1 MNLGLQDSCF
11 LVTGASRGIG
21 KAIAESL
28 LSEGANVG
36 LVARGQEQLAQTV
49 DELREQY
56 GEERAVGWPT
66 DCADEFALL
75 ELRQQI
81 TQRWEHLDGVIA
93 NIGDGRS
100 VPDAI
105 PAADQWSKLW
115 QTNFETALNTAR
127 VFLPL
132 LQESKGNL
140 LFISSITGLEAIG
153 APVDYS
159 TAKTAVIAFAQNLAR
174 KVAPEVRVNVIAPGN
189 VHFPGSS
196 WEDKINANP
205 KKIEQ
210 MLQSTVPM
218 NRFGTPEEIANV
230 AAFLC
235 SAPAS
240 FITGSVLR
248 VDGGQT
254 VSLL

>member
-1 MNLGLQDSCF
+1 MNLEIHGCCF

-21 KAIAESL
+21 RAITERL

-36 LVARGQEQLAQTV
+36 LVARGQDQLGQTV
-49 DELREQY
+49 DELRQQY
-56 GEERAVGWPT
+56 GVKRVVGWPT

-75 ELRQQI
+75 ELRLQIIQQ
-81 TQRWEHLDGVIA
+81 WEHLDGVIA
-93 NIGDGRS
+93 NVGDGRS

-105 PAADQWSKLW
+105 PVAEQWSKVW
-115 QTNFETALNTAR
+115 QINFETALNTAR

-132 LQESKGNL
+132 LKESKGSL
-140 LFISSITGLEAIG
+140 LFISSIAGLETIG

-159 TAKTAVIAFAQNLAR
+159 TAKTAVIAFAKNLAR

-189 VHFPGSS
+189 IHFPGSS
-196 WEDKINANP
+196 WEEKIQTDP
-205 KKIEQ
+205 EIIEQ
-210 MLQSTVPM
+210 MLQTTVPM
-218 NRFGTPEEIANV
+218 KRFGTPQEIADA

-235 SAPAS
+235 SARAS

>member
-1 MNLGLQDSCF
+1 MNLELDQKYF

-21 KAIAESL
+21 RAIVESL
-28 LSEGANVG
+28 LREGANVG
-36 LVARGQEQLAQTV
+36 LVARGQVQLEQTV
-49 DELREQY
+49 DELRQQY
-56 GEERAVGWPT
+56 GEKRVVGWST
-66 DCADEFALL
+66 DCADEVALL

-81 TQRWEHLDGVIA
+81 TQRWKGLDGVIA
-93 NIGDGRS
+93 NVGDGRS

-105 PAADQWSKLW
+105 PDAEQWSKVW

-127 VFLPL
+127 VFLTL
-132 LQESKGNL
+132 LKKSKGSL

-159 TAKTAVIAFAQNLAR
+159 TAKTAVIAFAKNLAR

-196 WEDKINANP
+196 WEEKIQTDP
-205 KKIEQ
+205 EIIEQ
-210 MLQSTVPM
+210 MLQTTVPM
-218 NRFGTPEEIANV
+218 KRFGTPQEIADA

-235 SAPAS
+235 SARAS
-240 FITGSVLR
+240 FITGSVMV

>member
-1 MNLGLQDSCF
+1 LEHKNL

-21 KAIAESL
+21 KAIAVSL
-28 LSEGANVG
+28 LNEGANVG
-36 LVARGQEQLAQTV
+36 LVARGQEQLQKTV
-49 DELREQY
+49 EELRQQF
-56 GEERAVGWPT
+56 GKKRVFGWT
-66 DCADEFALL
+66 ADCADEVTLQ
-75 ELRQQI
+75 ELRLQI
-81 TQRWEHLDGVIA
+81 TQQWESIDGVIA
-93 NIGDGRS
+93 NVGDGRS

-105 PAADQWSKLW
+105 PDAEQWSKVW
-115 QTNFETALNTAR
+115 QTNFETAMNTAR

-132 LQESKGNL
+132 LQESRGNL

-159 TAKTAVIAFAQNLAR
+159 TAKTAVIALAKNLAR

-189 VHFPGSS
+189 VHFTGSS
-196 WEDKINANP
+196 WEEKIKTNP

-210 MLQSTVPM
+210 ILQDKVPM
-218 NRFGTPEEIANV
+218 KRFGTPQEIGD
-230 AAFLC
+230 AAVFLC
-235 SAPAS
+235 SARAS
-240 FITGSVLR
+240 FITGSVIV

>member
-1 MNLGLQDSCF
+1 MNLELDQKYF

-21 KAIAESL
+21 RAIAESL
-28 LSEGANVG
+28 LREGGNVG
-36 LVARGQEQLAQTV
+36 LVARGQLQLEQTV
-49 DELREQY
+49 DELRQQY
-56 GEERAVGWPT
+56 GEKRVVGWPT
-66 DCADEFALL
+66 ECADEVALL

-81 TQRWEHLDGVIA
+81 TQRWKGLDGVIA
-93 NIGDGRS
+93 NVGDGRS

-105 PAADQWSKLW
+105 PDAEQWSNVW

-127 VFLPL
+127 VFLLL
-132 LQESKGNL
+132 LQESKGSL

-159 TAKTAVIAFAQNLAR
+159 TAKTAVIAFAKNLAR

-189 VHFPGSS
+189 VHFPASS
-196 WEDKINANP
+196 WEEKIQTDP
-205 KKIEQ
+205 EIIEQ
-210 MLQSTVPM
+210 MLQTTVPM
-218 NRFGTPEEIANV
+218 KRFGTPQESADA

-235 SAPAS
+235 SARAS
-240 FITGSVLR
+240 FITGSVMV